1 MQSRLPT
8 QRRDRRRVRYP
19 SLVCEPE
26 LAPQRGIEWLDTTSS
41 QSEKGFQWRAI
52 SDDPQFLLRGPRP
65 MVGWNML
72 EITMTHDQHRAAI
85 QVYFDTGNG
94 YSEAQ
99 SIFLPLRQDK
109 MTKRLCFVPYG
120 TRSIRLDPLQS
131 EGRFAISHL
140 RLVWLT
146 PRFAYDRMARRLSSI
161 HPQYRDLSTGDVIQ
175 SIKREANED
184 GLSWKSLAV
193 AHYEETFMH
202 CAPESHYRYWLTHVE
217 PMREPDSR
225 QVAVR
230 LAKRDY
236 RPSFSILLSSAG
248 VSPER
253 LVACIES
260 VLAQRYTAWQL
271 YIADRATGAPEMRAE
286 LARLAAQDARIVIV
300 ACAENAD
307 SAALSNAALARAQE
321 DFTTVLEGEDQL
333 APNALYHVV
342 DTLNRYPQ
350 AELLYGDE
358 DALDEEGGRFDPH
371 FKPQWNPDLM
381 LAQNYIGR
389 FALYRSTRLRQIGGF
404 CGGFEVNSSHELTL
418 RFTRGLAT
426 EQIRHVP
433 FVLHHRRAQK
443 MKEQVSEPESMSGAM
458 NEEMNEEMTEET
470 AEAGLRAVREH
481 LAHAEPRATVI
492 VGPLPH
498 SYRVQWPLPD
508 PQPLV
513 SLLIPTRDRVEIL
526 KPCVDAILERTEYAN
541 FEVLILDNQS
551 SCKKTLA
558 YMAEV
563 SADPRVRVL
572 RWNQPFNYSAINN
585 FGARH
590 ARGSILGL
598 VNNDIEPIND
608 DWLCE
613 MVRQVCREEIGCV
626 GAKLYYPNDSIQH
639 GGVILGLGGVA
650 GHAHR
655 FFPRR
660 HSGYRDRL
668 HLVQNLSAVTAA
680 CLLVR
685 KPVFE
690 EVGGLNEESLT
701 VAYNDV
707 DLCLK
712 VREAGYRN
720 LWTPYAELYHHE
732 SVSRG
737 TDDNP
742 KKRARAQRE
751 IDYMRRTW
759 GPQLDSDP
767 AYNPNL
773 TLAYE
778 DFSLR

>member
-1 MQSRLPT
+1 MKGRLPS
-8 QRRDRRRVRYP
+8 QRRDRRRIRYP
-19 SLVCEPE
+19 SLVC
-26 LAPQRGIEWLDTTSS
+26 APQLVPLSDVDWLNATNTADGKA
-41 QSEKGFQWRAI
+41 EFQWLST
-52 SDDPQFLLRGPRP
+52 SDDPQFLLQGPRP

-72 EITMTHDQHRAAI
+72 EVTMTHELHRAVV
-85 QVYFDTGNG
+85 QVYFDTGDG
-94 YSEAQ
+94 YTQSQ
-99 SIFLPLRQDK
+99 SIFLPLRQNK
-109 MTKRLCFVPYG
+109 MTKRICFVPYG
-120 TRSIRLDPLQS
+120 TRRIRLDPLQS
-131 EGRFAISHL
+131 EGAFTISHL

-161 HPQYRDLSTGDVIQ
+161 HPQYRDLATQEVIQ

-202 CAPESHYRYWLTHVE
+202 CAPESHYRYWLSHIE

-225 QVAVR
+225 QIAVR
-230 LAKRDY
+230 LAGLDY
-236 RPSFSILLSSAG
+236 RPKLGLLLTNAG
-248 VSPER
+248 VSSER
-253 LVACIES
+253 LAACIES
-260 VLAQRYTAWQL
+260 VLAQRYPAWQL
-271 YIADRATGAPEMRAE
+271 YIASTVKMRAVLE
-286 LARLAAQDARIVIV
+286 HFAAMDARIVLV
-300 ACAENAD
+300 PCSEHAG
-307 SAALSNAALARAQE
+307 SAAARNAALALAQG
-321 DFTTVLEGEDQL
+321 DFTAVLEGKDQL
-333 APNALYHVV
+333 APNALYHLV
-342 DTLNRYPQ
+342 DALNRHPE

-358 DALDEEGGRFDPH
+358 DALDENDSRCDPH
-371 FKPQWNPDLM
+371 FKPQWNPDLL
-381 LAQNYIGR
+381 LAQNYIGHV
-389 FALYRSTRLRQIGGF
+389 ALYRTERLRHLGGF
-404 CGGFEVNSSHELTL
+404 RQGFEANPSHELIL
-418 RFTRGLAT
+418 RFTRGLT
-426 EQIRHVP
+426 TDQIRHVS
-433 FVLHHRRAQK
+433 FVLHHRHDESVVEQPSARETMIQK
-443 MKEQVSEPESMSGAM
+443 SIEESSEPGLSAVNEYLASAAPGAKATM
-458 NEEMNEEMTEET
+458 GVM
-470 AEAGLRAVREH
+470 
-481 LAHAEPRATVI
+481 PR
-492 VGPLPH
+492 

-551 SCKKTLA
+551 SCRQTLA
-558 YMAEV
+558 YMMAV
-563 SADPRVRVL
+563 SADPRVRIL

-590 ARGSILGL
+590 AQGSILGL

-655 FFPRR
+655 FFPRA

-668 HLVQNLSAVTAA
+668 QLVQNLSAVTAA
-680 CLLVR
+680 CLLLR
-685 KPVFE
+685 KTVFE
-690 EVGGLNEESLT
+690 QVGGLNEESLT

-720 LWTPYAELYHHE
+720 LWTPHAELYHHE

-737 TDDNP
+737 ADDNP